1 MTAIFCD
8 VCKKEVPGARKDI
21 NYVTILEKDLCLSC
35 EEKLRV
41 TMRQYTAAS
50 QPSVVYKDY
59 KETLAKTLLKWTG
72 SR

>member
-8 VCKKEVPGARKDI
+8 VCKKEIPEASKDI
-21 NYVTILEKDLCLSC
+21 NYVTYLDKDLCMSC

-41 TMRQYTAAS
+41 SLKQHAATRR
-50 QPSVVYKDY
+50 PMLFKDY
-59 KETLAKTLLKWTG
+59 QDSLGKILAKMCG

>member
-50 QPSVVYKDY
+50 QPVVYKNY
-59 KETLAKTLLKWTG
+59 KETLARTLSKMTG